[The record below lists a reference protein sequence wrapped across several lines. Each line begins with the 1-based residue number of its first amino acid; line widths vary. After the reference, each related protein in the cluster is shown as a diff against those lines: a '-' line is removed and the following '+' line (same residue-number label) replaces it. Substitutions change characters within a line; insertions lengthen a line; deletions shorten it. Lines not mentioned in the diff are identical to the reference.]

1 MKRIFSFFVFTFS
14 LQMLFAQNSPVAAN
28 DAYTTNKNNL
38 LFLFVL
44 ANDYDLDGDP
54 LTVSLLVPSLHGTS
68 VSTGTGFNY
77 SPAFNY
83 VGTDSFKY
91 LVCDT
96 TSRCDT
102 ATVIISISGINN
114 APVANSD
121 MFAVSE
127 NSVTFLPVT
136 ANDYDPD
143 GDPLAITILIGAQH
157 GTTTVTNGTQ
167 VIYTPTPFY
176 FGTDSFSYI
185 LCDTF
190 GLCDTAWVYVN
201 INGTNAHPVAV
212 DDNFSFGDTLNTSS
226 LDMLANDYDVEN
238 DSFFVVSVIDIDSNN
253 NLGTLTITPT
263 GEVVFAR
270 VPLAC
275 GSETFEY
282 VICQIGGCDTGL
294 VTISITCPDNIFLP
308 QGFSPD
314 GDGMNDKL
322 VFTGLEYFAPASLKI
337 YNRYGTLVYENAEYQ
352 NDWGGTNMDSDK
364 GLPDGTYFYVLQLS
378 DKRKYNSYLII
389 NR

>member
-1 MKRIFSFFVFTFS
+1 M
-14 LQMLFAQNSPVAAN
+14 N
-28 DAYTTNKNNL
+28 
-38 LFLFVL
+38 
-44 ANDYDLDGDP
+44 
-54 LTVSLLVPSLHGTS
+54 
-68 VSTGTGFNY
+68 
-77 SPAFNY
+77 
-83 VGTDSFKY
+83 
-91 LVCDT
+91 
-96 TSRCDT
+96 
-102 ATVIISISGINN
+102 IS
-114 APVANSD
+114 
-121 MFAVSE
+121 
-127 NSVTFLPVT
+127 
-136 ANDYDPD
+136 
-143 GDPLAITILIGAQH
+143 
-157 GTTTVTNGTQ
+157 
-167 VIYTPTPFY
+167 
-176 FGTDSFSYI
+176 
-185 LCDTF
+185 
-190 GLCDTAWVYVN
+190 
-201 INGTNAHPVAV
+201 GTNAHPVAV
-212 DDNFSFGDTLNTSS
+212 DDNFSFEDTLNTSS
-226 LDMLANDYDVEN
+226 LDVLANDYDVEN

-294 VTISITCPDNIFLP
+294 VTINITCPDNIFLP

-378 DKRKYNSYLII
+378 DKSKYNSYLII